1 MSNSEYYVA
10 ELKYTDGQ
18 RVEIG
23 QAPSYVVVEKQVDRF
38 EDGLTYTR
46 FVNVITNE
54 EYPAFS
60 RSNKYGQYYYD
71 LEGEEYQ
78 VGCKLIQE
86 STTMKKG
93 PCFILTRERMEN
105 IPVQDIENMIIY
117 SSRYFKDRARIMNRR
132 GMRDMW
138 SRRVIF
144 EDSKKREGMIDYFVE
159 RGCYDFNR
167 TTDTRSNILK
177 FRR

>member
-1 MSNSEYYVA
+1 
-10 ELKYTDGQ
+10 
-18 RVEIG
+18 
-23 QAPSYVVVEKQVDRF
+23 
-38 EDGLTYTR
+38 
-46 FVNVITNE
+46 
-54 EYPAFS
+54 
-60 RSNKYGQYYYD
+60 
-71 LEGEEYQ
+71 
-78 VGCKLIQE
+78 
-86 STTMKKG
+86 
-93 PCFILTRERMEN
+93 MEN

-117 SSRYFKDRARIMNRR
+117 SSRYFKDRTRIMNRR

-167 TTDTRSNILK
+167 TTNTKGNMLR